1 MCVGF
6 CRRPCRRCVFCP
18 SRPGAACSPCW
29 TDGHTGASP
38 GSAAGASPSPS
49 STIKKVERLSSTSK
63 ANTFIIKHTHQQLRA
78 HIYCICLKFLF
89 LFFFLT
95 SIYKLA
101 NICDSL
107 TFTDTLCPTSH
118 SSSKKRAAT
127 VGGSFPL
134 RLCCLPRC
142 SRRCVN

>member
-1 MCVGF
+1 MYVGF

-63 ANTFIIKHTHQQLRA
+63 ANKHIHNKTHTPTAACTYLLYLLEIA
-78 HIYCICLKFLF
+78 
-89 LFFFLT
+89 LFFLLLLKNKQT
-95 SIYKLA
+95 
-101 NICDSL
+101 CDSL